1 MVIAS
6 WSSPHIS
13 RLANSRKGQIVAVKK
28 RRWVEGQKGKER
40 NRSAQRE
47 REREREIER
56 ERERE
61 RQIWYLV
68 HRAQMI
74 PTALPDEITF

>member
-47 REREREIER
+47 RERERE
-56 ERERE
+56 RE